1 MRMKAKRISLVVCLF
16 LFLFVVIGKCVAPQS
31 GRSFSC
37 SGYRH
42 AVADLRFQSALSRN
56 NCERTGQF
64 LRGAVRADGRD
75 RGHGDRSADWR
86 TNLPAGSSLV

>member
-56 NCERTGQF
+56 NCERTN
-64 LRGAVRADGRD
+64 RAILTRCCS
-75 RGHGDRSADWR
+75 RRWPRSRAR
-86 TNLPAGSSLV
+86 RSFC